1 MPRRRPSLLS
11 TAVPLAAGLW
21 LLWRV
26 RAPGEDTSWSGHPE
40 RAEPGPAPTMPA
52 SPPTHATSAS
62 SAAPTLS
69 VVIPARNEETALP
82 SLLRSLRVQT
92 RPADEIIVVDDH
104 SDDATGTVAADGG
117 AQVLTPPPLP
127 DGWVGKTWACHHGA
141 GAAHGDILVF
151 LDADVTLAD
160 DALGRLLVEHA
171 DRGGLVSVQ
180 PSHRT
185 EAVHEQLSAVCNVV
199 AMMGTG
205 AFTGP
210 PSRHPDMAF
219 GPCLLL
225 GRGDY
230 DATGGHAHP
239 TVRLQVAEDIAL
251 ARRMRAL
258 DRPVTVLAGRDT
270 VSFRMY
276 PEGLGQ
282 LTAGWSKM
290 LANGARRAPVPIGL
304 AVAVWVTG
312 ALLGARSGGVVVAA
326 LVRRRRTPG
335 LLRHATVYALWATQ
349 MGWLFARVG
358 RWRRSTAIAFP
369 LPLAAFVGLV
379 GRSAVLLVRRRPATW
394 HGRPVP
400 VG

>member
-1 MPRRRPSLLS
+1 
-11 TAVPLAAGLW
+11 
-21 LLWRV
+21 
-26 RAPGEDTSWSGHPE
+26 
-40 RAEPGPAPTMPA
+40 
-52 SPPTHATSAS
+52 
-62 SAAPTLS
+62 
-69 VVIPARNEETALP
+69 
-82 SLLRSLRVQT
+82 
-92 RPADEIIVVDDH
+92 
-104 SDDATGTVAADGG
+104 
-117 AQVLTPPPLP
+117 
-127 DGWVGKTWACHHGA
+127 
-141 GAAHGDILVF
+141 
-151 LDADVTLAD
+151 
-160 DALGRLLVEHA
+160 
-171 DRGGLVSVQ
+171 
-180 PSHRT
+180 
-185 EAVHEQLSAVCNVV
+185 
-199 AMMGTG
+199 
-205 AFTGP
+205 
-210 PSRHPDMAF
+210 
-219 GPCLLL
+219 
-225 GRGDY
+225 
-230 DATGGHAHP
+230 
-239 TVRLQVAEDIAL
+239 
-251 ARRMRAL
+251 
-258 DRPVTVLAGRDT
+258 VTVLAGRDT